1 MTYPERRL
9 PFDQLT
15 TTDERV
21 DYVHGQLAQVQFA
34 LDKLLERE
42 GLEPM
47 EVMTRDVN
55 LRMSLAPLTG
65 NRIMKPSPLTGRIV
79 QIIPHWPDGCN
90 ALVDMAVG
98 HGDQI
103 WIYPNEVGTY
113 AALNDATPVLLV
125 SEAVSKSEQIWM
137 IGRNADAVNPH
148 AISCTF
154 VIIGVE

>member
-1 MTYPERRL
+1 MTYPERRQ

-15 TTDERV
+15 NIDERV
-21 DYVHGQLAQVQFA
+21 DYVHGQLSQVQFA
-34 LDKLLERE
+34 LDKLLERD

-47 EVMTRDVN
+47 VAMTRDVN
-55 LRMSLAPLTG
+55 IRMVLAPLTG
-65 NRIMKPSPLTGRIV
+65 NRLMKPCPLTGRIV

-103 WIYPNEVGTY
+103 WIYPNETDTFV
-113 AALNDATPVLLV
+113 ALNDATPVLLV
-125 SEAVSKSEQIWM
+125 SEAVRKSEQLWM
-137 IGRNADAVNPH
+137 IGRNGDAVNPH

-154 VIIGVE
+154 VIVGVE